1 MGLMEAAG
9 AAVAAT
15 NMAGNW
21 LGIGNKR
28 QDKRQLKQQTKL
40 NEINSATA
48 KNLADYEQ
56 NLKLKMWKDTNYS
69 AQLDQARLAG
79 ISKAAAIGGSG
90 TGTQGASVGSVGG
103 GAAANAAETQNAR
116 TASLQQ
122 NMQLV
127 SQLALQKAQ
136 KENIEADTANKQAD
150 ANKKSGIDTD
160 VAKQGLE
167 QAKQTQQ
174 AIVDKAV
181 KDALT
186 AGEQYTKTSAESQ
199 EANRGLEDRL
209 KAIKANALGAI
220 IENEAKKTGIQVDKA
235 KIKQISE
242 SIAQGWE
249 GLKQGDRKI
258 AIDKFKEEIKA
269 NYPSMMDVF
278 GRAMDDSI
286 DALFNLKGG
295 RNQYKKQ
302 Q

>member
-1 MGLMEAAG
+1 MEAAG